1 MFEQHAPDQAA
12 SAAPTLGWPED
23 AAIIDWIVAWQPA
36 REDFMRL
43 LSAYAGA
50 GPGHDISSF
59 TPLIEQLDSAV
70 RLLEYRVDWLRSA
83 IGPASTDG

>member
-12 SAAPTLGWPED
+12 AAPALSWPED
-23 AAIIDWIVAWQPA
+23 AAIIDWIVAWQAA

-43 LSAYAGA
+43 LSAYAVAGA
-50 GPGHDISSF
+50 GHDISSF

-83 IGPASTDG
+83 ISPAGTSN